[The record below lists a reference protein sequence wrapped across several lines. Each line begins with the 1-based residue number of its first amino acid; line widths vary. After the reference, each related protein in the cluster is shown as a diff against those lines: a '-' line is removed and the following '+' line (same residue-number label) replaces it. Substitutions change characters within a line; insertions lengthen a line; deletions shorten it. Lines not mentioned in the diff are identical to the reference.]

1 MSVDCEDKSTFWK
14 IDASLQTLMDIF
26 GADRIVDTQV
36 VIAPTCIGQI
46 LSCSYVWNLPVYVTI
61 CSVLCFFFNHT
72 YLSFPLLWG
81 GKKCEGK
88 CATSSCKRQ
97 PTVCNM
103 YEPF

>member
-36 VIAPTCIGQI
+36 DIAPTCIGQI

-61 CSVLCFFFNHT
+61 CSVLCFFFQP
-72 YLSFPLLWG
+72 YLLEFSTFVG
-81 GKKCEGK
+81 G
-88 CATSSCKRQ
+88 
-97 PTVCNM
+97 
-103 YEPF
+103 